1 MKKGNNIEFIEDQ
14 QVQKEA
20 RKGSFRNFINGTVL
34 TRETVIKQLPYIIFI
49 VFLAIL
55 YIANRYHAEKIVRET
70 VLLQNEVKELRAEAI
85 TTSAELMS
93 KSRQSEVVKMVEE
106 QDLGLKEL
114 LDPPEK
120 VVLNKK

>member
-1 MKKGNNIEFIEDQ
+1 MSKAENIEFIEDQ
-14 QVQKEA
+14 QPQKEA
-20 RKGSFRNFINGTVL
+20 RKSSFRNFIDGTVL
-34 TRETVIKQLPYIIFI
+34 TRETVIKQLPYIIFV

-70 VLLQNEVKELRAEAI
+70 VSLQNEVKELRAEAI

-93 KSRQSEVVKMVEE
+93 KSRQSEVVKMVDE

-120 VVLNKK
+120 IVLNKK